1 MADTKRDY
9 YEVLG
14 VERTA
19 SKQEIAAAY
28 RKLALKYHPDRNP
41 GDESAVEKFKE
52 ASEAFDVLNNDD
64 KRAAYDRYGHQG
76 VNGMPGGGP
85 QFHDIND
92 IFEAFGGMGGGFADI
107 FGDIFGGGAGGG
119 RRRGGGRPPRGED
132 IRCVVDLDLREVA
145 RGVKK
150 KVKLRRKE
158 VCTTCGGSG
167 AKPGTAP
174 EPCSYCGG
182 RGVVMQGAGFIRMQ
196 TTCPSCHGTGKVIR
210 TPCTACRGSG
220 LYDNTIEIDVDV
232 PAGIDERNQLRIV
245 GEGCRSP
252 KGGEPG
258 DCYLN
263 VRFKEHPVFQVDGK
277 DLICKMPITYPQAA
291 LGATLDVPLLDGH
304 QDFKLP
310 AGTQNG
316 DIFRLKGK
324 GLPQLNRPDKCGDI
338 LLVMNI
344 EVPRTITAEQEKLL
358 RKLADLEQVNVSP
371 QRKGFFKRIKDYLQT
386 LGEQAAA
393 EVEGKSADSENAK
406 DASKS

>member
-1 MADTKRDY
+1 MANTKRDY

-14 VERTA
+14 IERSA
-19 SKQEIAAAY
+19 SKQDIAAAY
-28 RKLALKYHPDRNP
+28 RKLALKFHPDRNP

-76 VNGMPGGGP
+76 VDGMPGGGP
-85 QFHDIND
+85 QFRDMND

-107 FGDIFGGGAGGG
+107 FGDIFGGGAGG
-119 RRRGGGRPPRGED
+119 RRSRGGRPPRGED

-145 RGVKK
+145 KGIKK
-150 KVKLRRKE
+150 KIKIRRKE
-158 VCTTCGGSG
+158 VCTVCSGSG

-174 EPCSYCGG
+174 EPCSYCNG
-182 RGVVMQGAGFIRMQ
+182 RGVVTQGAGFIRMQ

-210 TPCTACRGSG
+210 TPCTACRGAG
-220 LYDNTIEIDVDV
+220 LYDETIEIDVDI

-245 GEGCRSP
+245 GEGSRSP

-277 DLICKMPITYPQAA
+277 DLICKMPITYSQAA

-324 GLPQLNRPDKCGDI
+324 GLPQLNRPERCGDI
-338 LLVMNI
+338 LLVMTI

-358 RKLADLEQVNVSP
+358 RKLAELEQVNVSS

-386 LGEQAAA
+386 VASEIEGA
-393 EVEGKSADSENAK
+393 EAAK
-406 DASKS
+406 DKENEKEQK